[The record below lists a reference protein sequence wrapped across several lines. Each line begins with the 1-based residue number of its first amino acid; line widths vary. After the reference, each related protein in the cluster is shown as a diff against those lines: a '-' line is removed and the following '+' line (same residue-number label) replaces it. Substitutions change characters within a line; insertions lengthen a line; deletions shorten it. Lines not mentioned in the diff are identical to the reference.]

1 MTTDIFGT
9 YADYYD
15 LLNSDKDYASE
26 TKYYERIFST
36 FPNSIKSILEF
47 GSGTGSH
54 AIHLSKSGYKVTGVD
69 LSNSMVRLAN
79 SKLQQAGVNKAD
91 ATIIVDDIRTMNLT
105 KTFDVVL
112 SSFHVMSYL
121 ITNQDLIKAFS
132 TAQRHLEVGGYFVFD
147 FWYSPGVKN
156 IGASSRTKT
165 CSNGRISITR
175 TTEPV
180 VIDKLNSVE
189 VKYTF
194 EVTDLHDATVISFE
208 EIHKM
213 RHLDISEISELSG
226 DVFEIV
232 NMFGDNTLEVPTQDT
247 WSALVVLKR
256 IK

>member
-1 MTTDIFGT
+1 MTTEMFGT

-15 LLNSDKDYASE
+15 LLYSDKDYASE
-26 TKYYERIFST
+26 SKYHERIFNT
-36 FPNSIKSILEF
+36 FPNKIESILEF

-54 AIHLSKSGYKVTGVD
+54 AINLSKSGYKVTGVD
-69 LSNSMVRLAN
+69 ISESMVCLAN
-79 SKLQQAGVNKAD
+79 LKLHQAGVNEAD
-91 ATIIVDDIRTMNLT
+91 ATIIVDDIRTMNLA

-112 SSFHVMSYL
+112 SPFHVMSYL
-121 ITNQDLIKAFS
+121 ITNQDLIRAFS

-156 IGASSRTKT
+156 IGVSSRIKT
-165 CSNGRISITR
+165 CSNERILITR
-175 TTEPV
+175 ITEPV
-180 VIDKLNSVE
+180 VIDKLNCVE

-194 EVTDLHDATVISFE
+194 EVTNLDNSTMTSFE
-208 EIHKM
+208 ELHRM

-226 DVFEIV
+226 DVFEIAAV
-232 NMFGDNTLEVPTQDT
+232 FGENTLELPNQDT

>member
-1 MTTDIFGT
+1 MTADIFGT
-9 YADYYD
+9 YAEYYD

-79 SKLQQAGVNKAD
+79 SKLQQAGINKAD

-156 IGASSRTKT
+156 IGASARTKT

-180 VIDKLNSVE
+180 VIDKLNCVE

-194 EVTDLHDATVISFE
+194 EVTELHDATVISFE
-208 EIHKM
+208 EIHRM

-232 NMFGDNTLEVPTQDT
+232 KIFGDNTLEVPTQDT

>member
-1 MTTDIFGT
+1 VTTDIFGT